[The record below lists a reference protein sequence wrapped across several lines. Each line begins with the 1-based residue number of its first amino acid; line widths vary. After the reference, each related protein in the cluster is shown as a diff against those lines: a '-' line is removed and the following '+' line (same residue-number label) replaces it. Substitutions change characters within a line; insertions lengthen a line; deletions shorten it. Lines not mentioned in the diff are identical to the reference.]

1 MAYVSKR
8 FTPGFRT
15 IDGSDLNSM
24 IDQINAGPSSGPVYF
39 VDETVGSD
47 AIGNTGFNPYYPLK
61 TLDRAIALETTAL
74 TAANLSSV
82 GRNAVV
88 AFWGTQHRTSSLAWN
103 LPATHL
109 FGLGG
114 TQRRGKRAR
123 ISVSGTTGFNNLV
136 SVTAQGCLFQNFG
149 TFYGWSNSSSALI
162 CWSDTAGHST
172 YNNVEFM
179 GFGDGTASTGSS
191 NLTGSRAFKFNT
203 STGETS
209 WYNCVF
215 GVDTEVR
222 NATNYTLEIAGGAP
236 RLTFENCDFE
246 ADLGASGGSSSHV
259 LIGVG
264 GIDRYANFKG
274 CRFMNSTLGGPAA
287 TAMAQVLNV
296 SVSAGGAVLLDQC
309 TAFGAT
315 ALQTSPTANCVMNMV
330 LSTTGGGI
338 AHEIF

>member
-1 MAYVSKR
+1 MAFVSKR
-8 FTPGFRT
+8 FTPGFRL
-15 IDGSDLNSM
+15 IDGSDLNNM
-24 IDQINAGPSSGPVYF
+24 VDQLNAGPGSGPTYF

-47 AIGNTGFNPYYPLK
+47 AIGNNGQNPNSPLK
-61 TLDRAIALETTAL
+61 TLDQALVLEAAAL
-74 TAANLSSV
+74 TAKGLSSV

-123 ISVSGTTGFNNLV
+123 ISITGSAGFNNLV
-136 SVTAQGCLFQNFG
+136 SVTAQGCQFQNFG
-149 TFYGWSNSSSALI
+149 TFYGWPNTSAALI

-179 GFGDGTASTGSS
+179 GFGDGTVTTGSA
-191 NLTGSRAFKFNT
+191 NLTGSRAFKFSS
-203 STGETS
+203 STGESS

-215 GVDTEVR
+215 GVDTEQR
-222 NATNYTLEIAGGAP
+222 NAANFTLEIAGGAP

-246 ADLGASGGSSSHV
+246 SFLGSSGTGSSHL
-259 LIGVG
+259 LIGAA
-264 GIDRYANFKG
+264 GIDRYCNFKS
-274 CRFMNSTLGGPAA
+274 CRFISDVDSTGS
-287 TAMAQVLNV
+287 TMAQAFNI
-296 SVSAGGAVLLDQC
+296 SGSAGGTVLFDQC
-309 TAFGAT
+309 TSNGAT
-315 ALQTSPTANCVMNMV
+315 ALQTSPTTNAVMNMT
-330 LSTTGGGI
+330 LATTGGGK